1 MLTCLVTFN
10 LGCTIKAH
18 LFGIKIIEVLK
29 EELYRYDLAP
39 PYKQFV
45 FGILTFNT
53 DNALPNRHGVR
64 QVAWFGHVAPVV
76 RLAEN
81 PSQFYILDAAI
92 SGKPIL
98 RDVWYQMLVQ
108 NRESST
114 QPEKWGRPAV
124 INGKVICK
132 PDTIDWNMDCFNPN
146 LATDYDDYDDE
157 LEDITQSFLMRY
169 ELFMKFIVF
178 KIHMIPLKSTN
189 NSY

>member
-53 DNALPNRHGVR
+53 DNALTNRHGVR
-64 QVAWFGHVAPVV
+64 QVAWFGHAAPVV

-108 NRESST
+108 NRETST

-132 PDTIDWNMDCFNPN
+132 PDTIDWFKDCFHPN
-146 LATDYDDYDDE
+146 LATDYDDYVDE
-157 LEDITQSFLMRY
+157 LEDIAESFLKRY
-169 ELFMKFIVF
+169 ELFSSLLF
-178 KIHMIPLKSTN
+178 
-189 NSY
+189 